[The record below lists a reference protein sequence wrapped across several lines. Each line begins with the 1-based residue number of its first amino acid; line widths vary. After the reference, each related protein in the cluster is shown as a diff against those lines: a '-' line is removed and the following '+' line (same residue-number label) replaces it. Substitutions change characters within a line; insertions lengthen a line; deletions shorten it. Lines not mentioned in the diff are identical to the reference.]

1 MRQSSKGS
9 SLATSAERARPT
21 GGLYRR
27 QHSSEK
33 VGLSPTPIAVL
44 CLAGLATYFV
54 QDWLAGLGI
63 LLLWAIWLL
72 LFEDGEPPVL
82 AMAVSFQWM
91 QVTLGLYYF
100 GLTGR
105 ELEAMYASD
114 YRTMVLIGLGCV
126 SALLVGLWGG
136 LKLGLRKQGAERAL
150 SNFAF
155 SWRTLFAAYVASIFL
170 SALLS
175 EVAWH
180 VPVLTQGILAI
191 GFLRLGILFLI
202 FRRLTRPRVRWNW
215 FLAILALEL
224 VLGFSGF
231 FASFREPLVLA
242 ALALVECFD
251 RRSAS
256 HWFRLGGVG
265 AAMVILGVLWIG
277 IRATYRQEFARDSFA
292 ESRTERLE
300 TIGSLSSDWIEKDLE
315 TMVDDL
321 DNLVSRL
328 WAVYYPAIAVSRV
341 PDVLPHEGGAL
352 MRSALM
358 HLVTPRILFPEKQPL
373 PSDSELVRKYTGI
386 PVASIE
392 QNTSIAFGYAAESY
406 VDFGL
411 PWMFLPSL
419 LYGLFMGLV
428 YRGFYNVMH
437 HRELVIGLVTVVF
450 WLSLYLF
457 ERSWI
462 KTFGLTFTLIIYL
475 GGFVCILDRYLLGR
489 ALRHPTGGLGVARR
503 DQRPQYPQRGRV
515 DSASASRF

>member
-1 MRQSSKGS
+1 MRQSAKGAS
-9 SLATSAERARPT
+9 IATSAERALPA
-21 GGLYRR
+21 GEWYRR
-27 QHSSEK
+27 QHSAGK
-33 VGLSPTPIAVL
+33 KGLSPTPIVVL
-44 CLAGLATYFV
+44 CLAGFATYLV

-72 LFEDGEPPVL
+72 LFEDGDPPVL
-82 AMAVSFQWM
+82 AMALTFQWV

-105 ELEAMYASD
+105 QVEAMYASD
-114 YRTMVLIGLGCV
+114 YRPMVLIGLGCV
-126 SALLVGLWGG
+126 TALLVGVWWG
-136 LKLGLRKQGAERAL
+136 LQLGLRRQGAERAP

-155 SWRTLFAAYVASIFL
+155 SWRTLFTAYVASIFL

-191 GFLRLGILFLI
+191 GFLRLGILYLI
-202 FRRLTRPRVRWNW
+202 FRRLTQPRVRWNW
-215 FLAILALEL
+215 FLGILTLEL

-231 FASFREPLVLA
+231 FASFREPLVLS

-251 RRSAS
+251 RRSPS
-256 HWFRLGGVG
+256 HWLRLGGV
-265 AAMVILGVLWIG
+265 AVAMVILGVLWIG

-292 ESRTERLE
+292 DSRTERLE
-300 TIGSLSSDWIEKDLE
+300 TIGSLSSDWIEKDLGM
-315 TMVDDL
+315 MVDDL

-352 MRSALM
+352 MWSALK
-358 HLVTPRILFPEKQPL
+358 HVVTPRILFPEKESL

-386 PVASIE
+386 PVASVD
-392 QNTSIAFGYAAESY
+392 QNTSIAFGYAAEAY

-419 LYGLFMGLV
+419 LYGLFMGVV
-428 YRGFYNVMH
+428 YRVFHKVIH
-437 HRELVIGLVTVVF
+437 HRELVIGLVSVVF

-475 GGFVCILDRYLLGR
+475 GGLVWFLDRYLLGR
-489 ALRHPTGGLGVARR
+489 IPQRSSCGPGVAPRGLR
-503 DQRPQYPQRGRV
+503 QYARSGRV
-515 DSASASRF
+515 GGASPSRF